1 MRKIGKR
8 RCILA
13 ALAVIVIVPLV
24 AVALTWGDRALPGDD
39 PLPPKFADWRM
50 PDVEANIAALL
61 RPDAPLPL
69 RALTDETGTPI
80 TEAEGVAL
88 GPGGRYAARLRFA
101 NPDDAQFAAE
111 YVDFGGWKG
120 VDGDALSVTGW
131 DEVWGLTART
141 AWARDERVS
150 WEEREPAVWRGW
162 SLLPDD
168 PPAPPVAFGF
178 VRNRSDL
185 TERMLREAGLSA
197 GSLGSALGFARVD
210 VASFA
215 VYGEMASL
223 PYNRG
228 ADFLRDADIGVLAV
242 AESGYP
248 GIALRLAFG
257 ALTSRSGFARADV
270 DGQEA
275 YHRAFEERGVHLMM
289 TRYGRTIYAAMAQ
302 SKDNAEALVR
312 SVEESQRSRR

>member
-1 MRKIGKR
+1 MRKR
-8 RCILA
+8 RFILA
-13 ALAVIVIVPLV
+13 ALAVVVIVPLI
-24 AVALTWGDRALPGDD
+24 AVALTWGDRALPGAD

-50 PDVEANIAALL
+50 PDVETNVAALL

-69 RALTDETGTPI
+69 RSLTDETGTPI
-80 TEAEGVAL
+80 TEAEGLAL
-88 GPGGRYAARLRFA
+88 GPGGRYAMRLRFA
-101 NPDDAQFAAE
+101 NPEDAQAAARR
-111 YVDFGGWKG
+111 VDFGGWKG
-120 VDGDALSVTGW
+120 RDGAALSVTGW
-131 DEVWGLTART
+131 DEEWGLTART
-141 AWARDERVS
+141 AWARDVRVA
-150 WEEREPAVWRGW
+150 WREREPGVWRGW

-168 PPAPPVAFGF
+168 PPAPPIAFGF

-210 VASFA
+210 VAAFA

-228 ADFLRDADIGVLAV
+228 ADFLRDADVGVLAV
-242 AESGYP
+242 AESAYP
-248 GIALRLAFG
+248 GVALRLAFG
-257 ALTSRSGFARADV
+257 ALASRAGFARADV

-275 YHRAFEERGVHLMM
+275 YYRAFEERGVHLMM

-302 SKDNAEALVR
+302 SKDNAESLVR